1 MRGIGLMILG
11 IGLLCTMD
19 AMAKLL
25 MKNGMPAVQL
35 LALRSVLIIP
45 LIMLI
50 FSFRGNLAALKP
62 TRPLPHMCRGIIGFM
77 APLCFFLGITFL
89 PLTDAVTVSFSS
101 IFMIALLSIVF
112 LGEQV
117 GPHRWASIVAGFIG
131 VVIVIG
137 PQGGGEL
144 SGYILILVGSA
155 AYAVMFI
162 SGRYLSST
170 ESVASLVFSF
180 NLSVGVISLILLPWY
195 WQTQTLGQYA
205 MLAGLSLVAVSGHF
219 LMTSAFSS
227 TEASLLAPFEYSAVL
242 WALIF
247 DLLIWHVVP
256 SLTTSI
262 GATIIVS
269 SGLYIVYRERLVNAR
284 WKSTR

>member
-19 AMAKLL
+19 ALAKLL

-35 LALRSVLIIP
+35 LALRSVVIVP
-45 LIMLI
+45 LMLLI
-50 FSFRGNLAALKP
+50 FSFQGNLATLKP
-62 TRPLPHMCRGIIGFM
+62 TRPILHIGRGIIGFV
-77 APLCFFLGITFL
+77 APLTFFLGITFL

-101 IFMIALLSIVF
+101 IFMIAVLSIVF
-112 LGEQV
+112 LGEIV
-117 GPHRWASIVAGFIG
+117 GAHRWASIIAGFIG
-131 VVIVIG
+131 VVIVIVIG

-155 AYAVMFI
+155 AYAVLFI
-162 SGRYLSST
+162 SGRYLAST

-180 NLSVGVISLILLPWY
+180 NLSVGVISLMLLPWY
-195 WQTQTLGQYA
+195 WQPQLLGQYG
-205 MLAGLSLVAVSGHF
+205 MLVCLALVAVSGHF
-219 LMTSAFSS
+219 LMTSAFSN
-227 TEASLLAPFEYSAVL
+227 TEASLLAPFEYTAVL
-242 WALIF
+242 WALAF

-262 GATIIVS
+262 GAAIIVS

-284 WKSTR
+284 LS

>member
-25 MKNGMPAVQL
+25 MKNGRPAMQL
-35 LALRSVLIIP
+35 LALRSAVIVP
-45 LIMLI
+45 LIMLV
-50 FSFRGNLAALKP
+50 FFFQGNLAALKP
-62 TRPLPHMCRGIIGFM
+62 TRPILHMGRGIIGFA
-77 APLCFFLGITFL
+77 APLSFFLGITFL

-112 LGEQV
+112 LGERV
-117 GPHRWASIVAGFIG
+117 GPHRWASIIAGFLG
-131 VVIVIG
+131 VIVVIG

-144 SGYILILVGSA
+144 GGYLLVLLGSA

-162 SGRYLSST
+162 SGRYLSPT

-195 WQTQTLGQYA
+195 WQPQSLEQYG
-205 MLAGLSLVAVSGHF
+205 MLTGLSLVAVTGHF
-219 LMTSAFSS
+219 LMTSAFSHS
-227 TEASLLAPFEYSAVL
+227 EASLLAPFEYTAVL
-242 WALIF
+242 WALLF
-247 DLLIWHVVP
+247 DLLIWNVVP
-256 SLTTSI
+256 SPTTSI
-262 GATIIVS
+262 GAAIIVS
-269 SGLYIVYRERLVNAR
+269 SGLYIVYRERLVG
-284 WKSTR
+284 TRLS

>member
-45 LIMLI
+45 LILLI
-50 FSFRGNLAALKP
+50 FSCQGNLAALKP
-62 TRPLPHMCRGIIGFM
+62 TRPLLHMSRGIIGFL

-112 LGEQV
+112 LGEKV

-137 PQGGGEL
+137 PQGGGKF
-144 SGYILILVGSA
+144 SGYFLILVGSA

-195 WQTQTLGQYA
+195 WQPQTLAQYG

-219 LMTSAFSS
+219 LMTSAFSN
-227 TEASLLAPFEYSAVL
+227 TEASLLAPFEYTAVL
-242 WALIF
+242 WALTF

-262 GATIIVS
+262 GAAIIVS

-284 WKSTR
+284 LSE